1 MVDKLDLRIKKTY
14 KSLFKALQ
22 DLLCEKSFDEIT
34 VTELCEKAETRKAT
48 FYKHFADKSD
58 LFVFMIQSLQE
69 NYEDLHSKEYND
81 GNSKAFYSGIIC
93 YTLDFLEE
101 HEEMVLKI
109 ISSKA
114 KWQLL
119 DLLSEQVQYDLKYH
133 LKIDYKNGLFKL
145 SPNYLAS
152 IFTGALVEASCYW
165 ILHKNEF
172 SKQEAVSQFLDLVT
186 RIYN

>member
-1 MVDKLDLRIKKTY
+1 MENKLDLRVKKTY
-14 KSLFKALQ
+14 KCLFKALQ
-22 DLLCEKSFDEIT
+22 ELLCEKSFDEIT

-58 LFVFMIQSLQE
+58 LFIFMIQTLQE
-69 NYEDLHSKEYND
+69 DYEDLHTKEYKE
-81 GNSKAFYSGIIC
+81 GNSKAFYSGIVC

-101 HEEMVLKI
+101 HETMVLKI

-119 DLLSEQVQYDLKYH
+119 DLLSNQVEYDLKYH
-133 LKIDYKNGLFKL
+133 LNMDYKKGLVKS
-145 SPNYLAS
+145 SPSYLAA

-172 SKQEAVSQFLDLVT
+172 TKQEAILQFLDLVT